1 MVLVLHMWHSSVHHD
16 WSHLHDL
23 AIDAELLYRVAVLE
37 AFAHEL
43 QNPQKGKH
51 KCFSQVNATGVGD
64 TIFEAGAAQGIFPR
78 NRGLLYDASEAFHRI
93 AKKRQ
98 REPAERATPS
108 GQETVRQDD
117 DAAAPSFPYSA
128 TVGGAPSTDSP
139 QPLKKKKTRSR
150 ASKGSEGAIGKASI
164 GERVV
169 DDHTSTAGTSVSLDG
184 LTPKPGKAGKKHA
197 SKNAAAAERREIR
210 DGASKHASKA
220 INGDVMSHSVM
231 LTPQSAK
238 ALAGAVEKV
247 KQIKSQ
253 RRISFD
259 LKKNVVWSMNQP
271 LPPAEQRTPPSA
283 KPSGSALKKTSSVG
297 KSKAARRLSL

>member
-1 MVLVLHMWHSSVHHD
+1 MWHSSVHHD

-23 AIDAELLYRVAVLE
+23 VIDAELLYRVAVLE

-51 KCFSQVNATGVGD
+51 ECFSQVNATGVGE

-98 REPAERATPS
+98 REPAEPAMPS
-108 GQETVRQDD
+108 GQKTVHQHDD
-117 DAAAPSFPYSA
+117 TAAPSLPSSA

-139 QPLKKKKTRSR
+139 QPLKKKKKMRSR

-164 GERVV
+164 GEQVV
-169 DDHTSTAGTSVSLDG
+169 NEHASTAGASVSLDG
-184 LTPKPGKAGKKHA
+184 LTPKHGKAGKKHA
-197 SKNAAAAERREIR
+197 SKNAAVAERPEVR